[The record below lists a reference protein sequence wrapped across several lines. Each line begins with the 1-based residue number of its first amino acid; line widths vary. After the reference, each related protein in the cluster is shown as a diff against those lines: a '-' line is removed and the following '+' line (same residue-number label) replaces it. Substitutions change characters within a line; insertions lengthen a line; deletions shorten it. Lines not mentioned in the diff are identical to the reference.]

1 MTGDEADLAPE
12 IMHLTQRLNQALGAE
27 IQYQQTG
34 DERERRGAIAEV
46 EAVRDEASALVEAY
60 EADKRR

>member
-1 MTGDEADLAPE
+1 MTDDDELLAHE

-34 DERERRGAIAEV
+34 DERERRGAVAEV
-46 EAVRDEASALVEAY
+46 EAVRDEASALLEALD
-60 EADKRR
+60 ERR